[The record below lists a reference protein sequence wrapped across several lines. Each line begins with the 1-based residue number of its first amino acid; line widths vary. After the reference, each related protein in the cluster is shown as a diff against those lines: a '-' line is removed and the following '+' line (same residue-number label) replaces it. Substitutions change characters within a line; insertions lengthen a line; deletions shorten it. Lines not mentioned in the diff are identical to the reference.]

1 MLRGRRCDVSPTA
14 SCSKM
19 VFIHAHNKPRCNLG
33 NLSQKW
39 YLSNVD
45 LNNSF
50 PVAILVYETPP
61 PCVTKSHSLKSDSVQ
76 EYMGETCA
84 LRLIV

>member
-50 PVAILVYETPP
+50 PVAIL
-61 PCVTKSHSLKSDSVQ
+61 CVRNAAAMCDQISFSQ
-76 EYMGETCA
+76 E
-84 LRLIV
+84 R